1 MMSFFGLGKYPEE
14 KKKKT
19 QGLIPSLDLDQED
32 ESEEIQARKLKNGR
46 YWMWK
51 EYLPE
56 NYRKEF
62 ERGEKMFKHIHRAVL
77 YDIQDYIIRKGMDKK
92 RKTYEDCI
100 RSSLFSYIL
109 QCLRK
114 CQKRRGRQFQSPT
127 SQKIDH
133 Q

>member
-1 MMSFFGLGKYPEE
+1 
-14 KKKKT
+14 
-19 QGLIPSLDLDQED
+19 
-32 ESEEIQARKLKNGR
+32 
-46 YWMWK
+46 MWK

-109 QCLRK
+109 
-114 CQKRRGRQFQSPT
+114 
-127 SQKIDH
+127 
-133 Q
+133 